1 MEKTMKYEQAVAE
14 LEQIVAQMESGEL
27 NLDELSTKLK
37 RAQELIK
44 MCKDRLTKTDEEIQR
59 ILADDGAIM

>member
-1 MEKTMKYEQAVAE
+1 MKYEQAVAE

-44 MCKDRLTKTDEEIQR
+44 MCKDRLTKTDEEIQQ
-59 ILADDGAIM
+59 ILKSDD

>member
-1 MEKTMKYEQAVAE
+1 MEKTMKYEKAVAE

-44 MCKDRLTKTDEEIQR
+44 MCKDRLTKTDEEIQQ
-59 ILADDGAIM
+59 ILTADKQ

>member
-1 MEKTMKYEQAVAE
+1 MKYEKAVAE

-44 MCKDRLTKTDEEIQR
+44 MCKDRLTKTDEEIQQ
-59 ILADDGAIM
+59 ILTADKQ

>member
-1 MEKTMKYEQAVAE
+1 MKYEQAVAE

-59 ILADDGAIM
+59 ILADDSAIM

>member
-1 MEKTMKYEQAVAE
+1 MKYEQAVAE

-44 MCKDRLTKTDEEIQR
+44 MCKDRLTKTDEEIRR
-59 ILADDGAIM
+59 ILADDSAIM

>member
-59 ILADDGAIM
+59 ILADDSAIM